1 MDKAP
6 VFVGIDVSKRRLDVH
21 LRPAGESFTID
32 YDAEEV
38 AALVERLLPLEPTL
52 VVLEAAGGLEVRIAG
67 ALAAAGLP
75 VGVVNPRQV
84 RSFARALGRLAK
96 TDRLDA
102 KAIAHFAEVWAA
114 VVAQRLGCGRRLDLA
129 EARGPTPSR

>member
-38 AALVERLLPLEPTL
+38 TALVERLLPLEPTL
-52 VVLEAAGGLEVRIAG
+52 VVLEATGGLEGRIAG

-75 VGVVNPRQV
+75 VAVVNPRQV
-84 RSFARALGRLAK
+84 RSFARALGWLAK
-96 TDRLDA
+96 TDRLDEGDRA
-102 KAIAHFAEVWAA
+102 
-114 VVAQRLGCGRRLDLA
+114 LRRG
-129 EARGPTPSR
+129 GP